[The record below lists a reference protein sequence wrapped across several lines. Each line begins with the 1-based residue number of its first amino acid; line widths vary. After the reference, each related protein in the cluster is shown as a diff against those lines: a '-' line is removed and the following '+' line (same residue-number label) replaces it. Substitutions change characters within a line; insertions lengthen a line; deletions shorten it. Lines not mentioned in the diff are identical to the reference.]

1 MVDAA
6 AADHKGVGGRGSCHR
21 SRGSSLPCSWQMA
34 TRWQWKRPRQRR
46 QQGRRQG
53 GDKGGYEGGGK
64 GDGDGDGKGGGD
76 GDYCR
81 ADLRDVLYRKHWIED
96 LDRVEEQ
103 TRWLKGIAA
112 AVADG
117 SSRVSPRHEIDLESS
132 ITVEQTSL
140 KKLDAQHLWSGPRT
154 MKFVA
159 VWMRNGTVAPA
170 ISISNTLS
178 AQDDV
183 LLGSASLRWPRSVTR
198 QTWRVPNLMQTSTST
213 SKQLQM
219 RRRLSGRRWKRLRQ
233 KVGGR
238 HASGD
243 STALGCKE
251 ILRQNVFQEG
261 GSPEGLQ
268 KPSLFGGQASAPTDG
283 RTSTGSRVIACGS

>member
-1 MVDAA
+1 MDLSL
-6 AADHKGVGGRGSCHR
+6 HGINIPRNWPTEVGTDVPLRYVWHSFR
-21 SRGSSLPCSWQMA
+21 
-34 TRWQWKRPRQRR
+34 T
-46 QQGRRQG
+46 
-53 GDKGGYEGGGK
+53 
-64 GDGDGDGKGGGD
+64 
-76 GDYCR
+76 
-81 ADLRDVLYRKHWIED
+81 DLRDLLYTKHELED
-96 LDRVEEQ
+96 LDRVNQQ

-140 KKLDAQHLWSGPRT
+140 KKLDAQHLWWGPRT

-198 QTWRVPNLMQTSTST
+198 QTWRVPNLMQTSAST
-213 SKQLQM
+213 SKQL
-219 RRRLSGRRWKRLRQ
+219 
-233 KVGGR
+233 
-238 HASGD
+238 
-243 STALGCKE
+243 
-251 ILRQNVFQEG
+251 
-261 GSPEGLQ
+261 
-268 KPSLFGGQASAPTDG
+268 
-283 RTSTGSRVIACGS
+283 